1 MSVPPATGPPVTRT
15 RGRSVVPRAAAVVA
29 VLAGAAVVALLGAGV
44 RTRFAPQMDLD
55 ADVSEALYAGDERA
69 GALDWL
75 LEVLTAPG
83 LSWVRVLLGAAV
95 FVVLVRRRRMR
106 LAAWVMA
113 AVVLVAPLTTL
124 LKEYFGRV
132 RPDFDEGGA
141 RYETLS
147 YPSGHSSGVT
157 TLVVVGLIVAWP
169 LLSPAARRAWLAAG
183 CALILL
189 VGLTRIWL
197 GVHYLSDVVGGWSLG
212 LSWTLLS
219 ALLLGALPGGPAALD
234 PAGTTPATSDPPS

>member
-15 RGRSVVPRAAAVVA
+15 RGRSAVPRAAAVAA
-29 VLAGAAVVALLGAGV
+29 VVAGAVVVALLGAGV
-44 RTRFAPQMDLD
+44 RTGFAPQMGLD

-69 GALDWL
+69 RALDWL
-75 LEVLTAPG
+75 LEILTAPG
-83 LSWVRVLLGAAV
+83 LSALRILLGAAV
-95 FVVLVRRRRMR
+95 FVVLLRRRRMR

-132 RPDFDEGGA
+132 RPDFEAGGA

-157 TLVVVGLIVAWP
+157 TLVVVGLVLAWP
-169 LLSPAARRAWLAAG
+169 LLSPAARRVRLAAG
-183 CALILL
+183 AALVLL

-219 ALLLGALPGGPAALD
+219 ALLLGALPGGPAAL
-234 PAGTTPATSDPPS
+234 PANGTTPATSDPPS